1 MATSSNFSTDNGFIK
16 YRIVVTEN
24 SFDRD
29 TNTSEVNVKVQAW
42 RTNTGYTT
50 SGTGTCYCTIDGTKY
65 TQSISSSQTITY
77 NSYTTLLNKTVTIEH
92 QQDGSKTIN
101 VSAYIKHQRFNSNS
115 QGFNV
120 SLTTI
125 QRQATIVSIAPFTD
139 VQNPIINYVNP
150 LGEEVDELIAVITA
164 TDNHPLSQPREL
176 SKTGVSY
183 TFELTDEEKETI
195 YNYYPNDNII
205 TLKFWVQTYIGGN
218 WYSSTSEV
226 NMTITEAL
234 PVIES
239 VEYKDTVSSVVAV
252 TEDDTK
258 IVQNKSKPLFV
269 FSKLQALKGASL
281 SSISI
286 DIGGN
291 TFNFSV
297 SGTSQTSFGCQVN
310 SVLNFSSNV
319 TAVCTLTD
327 SRGYS
332 TSKSVELDILSY
344 SPPTLTYSVRR
355 HNNYYSDT
363 DLYVDVKISSLG
375 GKNELWAFYEFME
388 VGGEF
393 SGWTRIYN
401 KTLTTISLDNTKQ
414 FWVLFQ
420 TYDKLYEYSE
430 QYAFFLDSGTPI
442 AFFDRKMKS
451 TGFNCFPTENNI
463 VEVGGEVKVQ
473 KIKQRLWDHAN
484 PRLVLSG
491 EEIQFTLGQFGDLG
505 ERNYTIDY
513 YGTYNGYIE
522 QSHIKNS
529 SPVVLWSGSLSSGS
543 VTFTTG
549 NYNYYLIRG
558 RVSTNGNYITM
569 LIPKME
575 ITDTDTAYQLSNN
588 ANFISF
594 RLKHSG
600 NNLVMSYQNRT
611 SGSTFHI
618 DKVYGCF

>member
-42 RTNTGYTT
+42 RTNSGYTT

-92 QQDGSKTIN
+92 EQDGSKTIS

-120 SLTTI
+120 VLTTI
-125 QRQATIVSIAPFTD
+125 PRQASIISITPFTD

-150 LGEEVDELIAVITA
+150 LGEEVDELTAIITA
-164 TDNHPLSQPREL
+164 QNDHPLSQPREL

-183 TFELTDEEKETI
+183 NFEFTDEEKETI
-195 YNYYPNDNII
+195 YNYFPNDSVV
-205 TLKFWVQTYIGGN
+205 TLKFWLQTYIGGN

-226 NMTITEAL
+226 DMTITEAL
-234 PVIES
+234 PTIEDI
-239 VEYKDTVSSVVAV
+239 EYHDTVSSVVAI

-269 FSKLQALKGASL
+269 FSRLTALKGATLESM
-281 SSISI
+281 SINIS
-286 DIGGN
+286 GN
-291 TFNFSV
+291 VFNFELA
-297 SGTSQTSFGCQVN
+297 GTSQTSKGCQVD

-344 SPPTLTYSVRR
+344 SPPTLSYSVRR

-363 DLYVDVKISSLG
+363 DLYVDVKYSSLG
-375 GKNELWAFYEFME
+375 GKNNIVTSYCYKE
-388 VGGEF
+388 VDGDF
-393 SGWTRIYN
+393 SQWTEIQN
-401 KTLTTISLDNTKQ
+401 KTLTTVSFDNTKQ
-414 FWVLFQ
+414 FWIIFI
-420 TYDKLYEYSE
+420 TYDRLHTYSE
-430 QYAFFLDSGTPI
+430 QYPFFLDSGTPI
-442 AFFDRKMKS
+442 AFFDRKLKS

-463 VEVGGEVKVQ
+463 VEVGGEIKAQ

-484 PRLVLSG
+484 PRLILSG
-491 EEIQFTLGQFGDLG
+491 EEIQFTLGQFGTLG

-529 SPVVLWSGSLSSGS
+529 SPVELWSGSLTSGS
-543 VTFTTG
+543 VTFATG
-549 NYNYYLIRG
+549 NYNYYLIRA

-569 LIPKME
+569 TIPKME
-575 ITDTDTAYQLSNN
+575 ITDTDTAYQLSND

-611 SGSTFHI
+611 SGSTFYI
-618 DKVYGCF
+618 ERVYGCF